1 MKRIIVKVAVQVGC
15 MKLEIEVGN
24 SPVLRGRSGHES
36 LEETGITVVGSN
48 K

>member
-1 MKRIIVKVAVQVGC
+1 
-15 MKLEIEVGN
+15 MKLDTEVGS

-36 LEETGITVVGSN
+36 LEKTGITVVGSN